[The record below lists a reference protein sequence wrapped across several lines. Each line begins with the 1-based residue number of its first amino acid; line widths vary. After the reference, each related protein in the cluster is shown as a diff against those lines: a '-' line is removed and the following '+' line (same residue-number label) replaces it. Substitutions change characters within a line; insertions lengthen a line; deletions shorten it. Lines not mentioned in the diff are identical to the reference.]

1 MFAALVSLSLVVATV
16 EEPKLSDEAKKDL
29 KKLEGKWKAVKA
41 VTNGNEETPMMDGN
55 DVIIEF
61 KGHKLL
67 LNDKEVMEV
76 AALDPSTDPKIL
88 DIKALADMG
97 GLRKDTVL
105 EAIYKL
111 DGDTLML
118 AVHIGETKK
127 RPDKFESPKD
137 SGVVVVTLKREKK

>member
-1 MFAALVSLSLVVATV
+1 MLAAIMLLTLSAPADP
-16 EEPKLSDEAKKDL
+16 PKLSEAAEKEL

-41 VTNGNEETPMMDGN
+41 VANGNEETPMMDGA
-55 DVIIEF
+55 DVVIEF
-61 KGHKLL
+61 KGRKLL
-67 LNDKEVMEV
+67 LNDKEVLEV

-88 DIKALADMG
+88 DVKALVDMG

-118 AVHIGETKK
+118 ALHMGEAKK
-127 RPDKFESPKD
+127 RPDKFESEKD

>member
-1 MFAALVSLSLVVATV
+1 MLAAIMLLTLSAPADP
-16 EEPKLSDEAKKDL
+16 PKLSEAAEKEL

-41 VTNGNEETPMMDGN
+41 VANGNEETPMMDGA
-55 DVIIEF
+55 DVVIEF
-61 KGHKLL
+61 KGRKLL
-67 LNDKEVMEV
+67 LNDKEVLEV

-88 DIKALADMG
+88 DLKALVDMG

-118 AVHIGETKK
+118 ALHMGEAK
-127 RPDKFESPKD
+127 
-137 SGVVVVTLKREKK
+137 